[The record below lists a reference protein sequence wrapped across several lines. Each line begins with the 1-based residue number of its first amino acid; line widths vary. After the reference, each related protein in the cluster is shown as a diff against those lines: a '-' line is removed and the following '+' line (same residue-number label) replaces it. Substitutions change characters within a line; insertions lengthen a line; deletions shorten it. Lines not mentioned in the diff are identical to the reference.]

1 VTMFETLSLLAL
13 QQYWWVIIS
22 LLGSLL
28 VFLMFVQGGQ
38 TLLNTIG
45 TNEEE
50 KTMLINSLGRKWEL
64 TFTMLVTFGG
74 AMFAAFPKFYS
85 VSFGGAYWVW
95 ITILFCFTIQAIS
108 YEFRH
113 KKGNFWGAR
122 VYEAFLYINGSL
134 GVFLIGVAVGTFFTG
149 SKFLVDVDNHVIWQ
163 GPLRGLE
170 AVFSIQNV
178 LLGFAVFFLARLLAS
193 MYFINNISDENI
205 YSRAKQMVRFNAVP
219 FLAIFIAFVVML
231 LLKRGFTYDPVTK
244 EIQLVPFQY
253 LHNFVEMPWVL
264 AIFLAGVV
272 LVISGIF
279 VSWFKTSKK
288 GIWFTGLGTVLAVM
302 ALFLVTGFNHTSF
315 YPSVSDLQSSLTI
328 ENSSSSHYTL
338 TVMSYVSL
346 FVPVVIAYIYK
357 VWRSLDRKKIDKAE
371 MQDNE
376 HIY

>member
-1 VTMFETLSLLAL
+1 MFETMSLLAL
-13 QQYWWVIIS
+13 QQYWWVIVS
-22 LLGSLL
+22 LLAALL

-45 TNEEE
+45 TNEDE

-95 ITILFCFTIQAIS
+95 MAILFCFTIQAIS
-108 YEFRH
+108 YEFRR
-113 KKGNFWGAR
+113 KKGNFWGAK
-122 VYEAFLYINGSL
+122 VYELFLYINGSL
-134 GVFLIGVAVGTFFTG
+134 GVFLVGVAVGTFFTG
-149 SKFLVDVDNHVIWQ
+149 SKFLVDADNHVLWQ
-163 GPLRGLE
+163 NQLRGLE
-170 AVFSIQNV
+170 AIFNIQNI
-178 LLGFAVFFLARLLAS
+178 LLGFSVFFLARLLGA
-193 MYFINNISDENI
+193 MYFINNISDENV
-205 YSRAKQMVRFNAVP
+205 YARAKQMVRFNAVP

-231 LLKRGFTYDPVTK
+231 LLSDGFEYNPETK
-244 EIQLVPFQY
+244 VMQIVSFKY
-253 LHNFVEMPWVL
+253 LHNFLHMPLVL
-264 AIFLAGVV
+264 AFFLAGVI
-272 LVISGIF
+272 LVIWGIF
-279 VSWFKTSKK
+279 ISWFRTSKK
-288 GIWFTGLGTVLAVM
+288 GIWLSGSGTVLAVIS
-302 ALFLVTGFNHTSF
+302 LFLVAGFGHTSF
-315 YPSVSDLQSSLTI
+315 YPSTYDLQSSLTI

-338 TVMSYVSL
+338 SVMSYVSL